1 MRSLLERDLQHFGA
15 PTAEEASLLVP
26 ALAPG
31 LILVRFDRVYGQIKC
46 YPANAQAETL
56 ARIAGTR
63 TLKPETIRLAR
74 ALGLTVRLALA
85 SFGTVEDFEA
95 GRLG

>member
-1 MRSLLERDLQHFGA
+1 MRVGPRVDPGA
-15 PTAEEASLLVP
+15 QG
-26 ALAPG
+26 PG
-31 LILVRFDRVYGQIKC
+31 MDVFILVRFDRVYGQIKC

-56 ARIAGTR
+56 ARIAGTK
-63 TLKPETIRLAR
+63 TLKPETI
-74 ALGLTVRLALA
+74 RLALA